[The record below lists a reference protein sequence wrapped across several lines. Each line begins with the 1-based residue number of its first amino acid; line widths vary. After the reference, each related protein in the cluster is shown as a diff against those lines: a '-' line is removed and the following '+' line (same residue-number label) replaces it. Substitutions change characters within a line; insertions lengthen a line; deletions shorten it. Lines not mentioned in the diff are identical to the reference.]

1 MAAALDFGFDR
12 EVSSA
17 LMHALKTEPFS
28 ELIDLRNE
36 DTRVRD
42 LQLRRE
48 PKGAVSWASLYV
60 GLTTVLDVMERNH
73 RWRFRAARSHQERGA
88 FDPIWLTWRSF
99 EDVAADWPAVRRYVE
114 RVEALVD
121 PRWTRTEGVVHALL
135 CSGASQG
142 FAVANREASPWFSD
156 QPTKD
161 RIVAEITAP
170 LVAAI
175 DSHEG
180 SEAWWPGRT
189 HPLRLGTSP
198 DVLGLNDVGQVLV
211 IEAKPASA
219 TAGIVRG
226 PVQVRVYA
234 ELFARWLGCDPTA
247 VSSIRRL
254 LDQRVELNLSR
265 QPATVPAPDAVVIPV
280 LAIGGEVRSRVVK
293 DRCLKV
299 AEAIENVPCDAR
311 LEPLQVWELDERG
324 DMAQRWT
331 R

>member
-1 MAAALDFGFDR
+1 MAEALRFGFDR
-12 EVSSA
+12 EVSPA
-17 LMHALKTEPFS
+17 LMQALKTEPFS
-28 ELIDLRNE
+28 ELLDLRNT

-60 GLTTVLDVMERNH
+60 GLTTVLDLMVRNH

-88 FDPIWLTWRSF
+88 FDPTWLSWRSF
-99 EDVAADWPAVRRYVE
+99 KDVAADWPAVRQYVE
-114 RVEALVD
+114 RVEPLVD

-135 CSGASQG
+135 CSGASKG
-142 FAVANREASPWFSD
+142 FTVANREASPWFSD

-161 RIVAEITAP
+161 RIVGEITAP

-198 DVLGLNDVGQVLV
+198 DVLGVNDAGQVLV

-219 TAGIVRG
+219 TAGIVKG

-234 ELFARWLGCDPTA
+234 ELFARWLGSDPSA
-247 VSSIRRL
+247 VGSIRRM
-254 LDQRVELNLSR
+254 LDQRVELKLSR
-265 QPATVPAPDAVVIPV
+265 RSQMVPTPDAAVIPV

-293 DRCLKV
+293 DRCLEV
-299 AEAIENVPCDAR
+299 AEAIGNVPCDAR
-311 LEPLQVWELDERG
+311 LEPVQIWELDEHG
-324 DMAQRWT
+324 DMAQQWT